1 MTFQPGTSDLLYEER
16 DQIGWLTL
24 NRPETRNAMTFEM
37 YEGAARL
44 CSQPLSDL
52 PKVVV
57 FTGAGDR
64 AFAAGTDISQFVDF
78 HSADDVF
85 AYEARMSAVLALIEQ
100 CPVPTIAAIRGACT
114 GGGAAIAAACDLR
127 IGGPSAVFGVPI
139 ARTLGNCLSL
149 DNYRRIAA
157 IVGTSRLK
165 EIMFRARLV
174 GATESLAIG
183 WLHELVGSDEE
194 LLGETERI
202 AAELI
207 ELAPL
212 TLRATKRAL
221 LHIRDGFDEEL
232 GRDLVSMCYLSDDF
246 HEGVDAFIGKRRPR
260 WTGA

>member
-1 MTFQPGTSDLLYEER
+1 MTFQPKTVDLLYEER
-16 DQIGWLTL
+16 DRVGWLTL
-24 NRPETRNAMTFEM
+24 NRPEARNALTFAM
-37 YEGAARL
+37 YEGIAEL
-44 CSQPLSDL
+44 CAQPLTDL
-52 PKVVV
+52 PSVIVL
-57 FTGAGDR
+57 TGAGDR

-85 AYEARMSAVLALIEQ
+85 SYEARMSAVLALVEQ

-127 IGGPSAVFGVPI
+127 IGAPSALFGVPV

-174 GATESLAIG
+174 DASESLAMG
-183 WLHELVGSDEE
+183 WLHEVVGADDE
-194 LLGETERI
+194 LRDAVSKV
-202 AAELI
+202 AAELTDF
-207 ELAPL
+207 APL

-221 LHIRDGFDEEL
+221 LHIRDGYDEEL
-232 GRDLVSMCYLSDDF
+232 GRDLIAMCYLSDDF
-246 HEGVDAFIGKRRPR
+246 KEGVDAFINRRKPH

>member
-1 MTFQPGTSDLLYEER
+1 MTFQPKTDDLLYEER
-16 DQIGWLTL
+16 DQVGWLTL
-24 NRPETRNAMTFEM
+24 NRPNTRNAMTFSM
-37 YEGAARL
+37 YEGVADL
-44 CSQPLSDL
+44 CVQPLSDL
-52 PKVVV
+52 PRALVI
-57 FTGAGDR
+57 TGAGDR
-64 AFAAGTDISQFVDF
+64 AFAAGTDISQFLDF
-78 HSADDVF
+78 HSEDDVF
-85 AYEARMSAVLALIEQ
+85 AYEARMSAVLSLIER
-100 CPVPTIAAIRGACT
+100 CPIPTIAAIRGACT

-157 IVGTSRLK
+157 IIGSSRLK

-183 WLHELVGSDEE
+183 WLHEIVESDDG
-194 LLGETERI
+194 LLDATAKV

-232 GRDLVSMCYLSDDF
+232 GRDLVSMCYLSNDF
-246 HEGVDAFIGKRRPR
+246 KEGVDAFVGKRKPN
-260 WTGA
+260 WTGT

>member
-1 MTFQPGTSDLLYEER
+1 MTFQPKTDDLLYDER
-16 DQIGWLTL
+16 NQVGWLTL
-24 NRPETRNAMTFEM
+24 NRPGTRNAMTFDM
-37 YEGAARL
+37 YEGVADL
-44 CSQPLSDL
+44 CAQPLSDL
-52 PKVVV
+52 PKVLVI
-57 FTGAGDR
+57 TGAGDR
-64 AFAAGTDISQFVDF
+64 AFAAGTDISQFVNF

-85 AYEARMSAVLALIEQ
+85 AYEARMSAVLALVER
-100 CPVPTIAAIRGACT
+100 CPVPTIAAILGACT

-157 IVGTSRLK
+157 IIGTSRLK

-174 GATESLAIG
+174 DATESLAIG
-183 WLHELVGSDEE
+183 WLHEIVAFDDE
-194 LLGETERI
+194 LLGEAARI
-202 AAELI
+202 ASELI
-207 ELAPL
+207 ELSPL

-221 LHIRDGFDEEL
+221 LYIRDAFDEEF

-246 HEGVDAFIGKRRPR
+246 KEGVDAFINKRKPH